1 VPRRHGAVTE
11 FFSTEGLAR
20 YLGVPA
26 ATVKAWRHKGTGPRG
41 LRVGRYVRYRRTDVE
56 RWLESQADHKRQS
69 TSRGR

>member
-1 VPRRHGAVTE
+1 VTE

-41 LRVGRYVRYRRTDVE
+41 VRVGKYIRYRKTDVE
-56 RWLESQADHKRQS
+56 RWLDAQADQGRQS
-69 TSRGR
+69 TSRG